1 VESGGPEWLRV
12 GGEGTDGL
20 ISSVFRWDAALS
32 DQKAPEGKEHQCS
45 GKWRLPRER
54 RRPDCRKGDVKGMK
68 NSEDFDNITARAQL

>member
-1 VESGGPEWLRV
+1 MESGGPEWLRV

-45 GKWRLPRER
+45 GK
-54 RRPDCRKGDVKGMK
+54 CRYKVYKATGADEEVENLQSSSVAGEM
-68 NSEDFDNITARAQL
+68 